1 MSSSDL
7 SANVLSSRI
16 LRIRN
21 VRVMLDAD
29 LAELYCVPT
38 KRFNEQVKRNLA
50 RFPADFMFQLT
61 DEEFAALRS
70 QFAISNEGRGGRR
83 YLPYVFTEHGAI
95 MAATILNSQRAVDMS
110 VFVVRAFVEYR
121 QLMTLHDELAVQL
134 KRLEGKVAT
143 HDKTLAGVLDA
154 IRQLMT
160 PPEPKKRGISLMA
173 KD

>member
-7 SANVLSSRI
+7 PADMLSSRI
-16 LRIRN
+16 QRIRN

-29 LAELYCVPT
+29 LAELYGVPT
-38 KRFNEQVKRNLA
+38 KVFNQAVKRNLS
-50 RFPADFMFQLT
+50 RFH
-61 DEEFAALRS
+61 EEFVALRS
-70 QFAISNEGRGGRR
+70 QFATSNEGRGGRR

-134 KRLEGKVAT
+134 NRLEGKVAT
-143 HDKTLAGVLDA
+143 HDKTLTGVLDA

-160 PPEPKKRGISLMA
+160 PPEPKKRGIGFLA
-173 KD
+173 RE

>member
-1 MSSSDL
+1 MQKVDIVFHL
-7 SANVLSSRI
+7 HHHQN
-16 LRIRN
+16 
-21 VRVMLDAD
+21 
-29 LAELYCVPT
+29 
-38 KRFNEQVKRNLA
+38 
-50 RFPADFMFQLT
+50 
-61 DEEFAALRS
+61 LRS
-70 QFAISNEGRGGRR
+70 QFATSNEGRGGRR

>member
-7 SANVLSSRI
+7 PADMLSSRI
-16 LRIRN
+16 QRIRN

-29 LAELYCVPT
+29 LAELYGVPT
-38 KRFNEQVKRNLA
+38 KVFNQAVKRNLS
-50 RFPADFMFQLT
+50 RFPADFMFQLS
-61 DEEFAALRS
+61 DEEFVALRS
-70 QFAISNEGRGGRR
+70 HFVTSNEGRGGRR

-134 KRLEGKVAT
+134 NRLEGKVAT
-143 HDKTLAGVLDA
+143 HDKTLTGVLDA

-160 PPEPKKRGISLMA
+160 PPEPKKRGIGFLA
-173 KD
+173 RE